1 MSFSTYSAEL
11 QPRVNNLLTATS
23 LDRNDSHSVP
33 FDDPLIT
40 LQFTQKNSESYAPL
54 NPFETKIGQMFEPKH
69 LSANKKTTPFS
80 EYFNVIQSWEGYVI
94 ETDEER
100 GVFLAHLKPVKG
112 ESGDLEAEIYL
123 SEISED
129 DLPLVKPGAMF
140 YWSIGYIIKSTGTKI
155 NASVIRFRRM
165 PTWSKQDIE
174 DAKKQVKSL
183 RELFNA

>member
-1 MSFSTYSAEL
+1 MEEKITPSSE
-11 QPRVNNLLTATS
+11 
-23 LDRNDSHSVP
+23 H
-33 FDDPLIT
+33 FD
-40 LQFTQKNSESYAPL
+40 
-54 NPFETKIGQMFEPKH
+54 
-69 LSANKKTTPFS
+69 
-80 EYFNVIQSWEGYVI
+80 VIQSWEGYVI
-94 ETDEER
+94 ETDEEQ
-100 GVFLAHLKPVKG
+100 GVFLAHLKPIKG

-174 DAKKQVKSL
+174 AAKKQVKSL
-183 RELFNA
+183 RELLDA